1 MVPHNKVRVDLDFEE
16 FDDEMTLSSFIAH
29 IERTMAVL
37 NTVPDEYRD
46 TIKIRVRG
54 YEDSYVTMYGE
65 YVRDKTPEEFEQ
77 EQRKSEFEAQSK
89 ERQERLMLERLKAK
103 YEPLA

>member
-1 MVPHNKVRVDLDFEE
+1 MVPNNKVRVDLDFED
-16 FDDEMTLSSFIAH
+16 FDSEMTITMFIAQ

-46 TIKIRVRG
+46 TIQIRLGG
-54 YEDSYVTMYGE
+54 YDDYEVMMRAH
-65 YVRDKTPEEFEQ
+65 YVRDKTSEELEQ
-77 EQRKSEFEAQSK
+77 EQRRSEFEAQSK

-103 YEPLA
+103 YGE